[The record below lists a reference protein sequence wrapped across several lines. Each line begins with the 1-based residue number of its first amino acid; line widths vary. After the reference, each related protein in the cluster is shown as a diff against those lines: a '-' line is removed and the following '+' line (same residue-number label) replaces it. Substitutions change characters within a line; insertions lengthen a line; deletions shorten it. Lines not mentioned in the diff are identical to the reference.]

1 MGGERDEADRALG
14 LHRAQRLDD
23 PRARKAEA
31 PLAQRLDGDEV
42 AVLGFAGEGRGH
54 DEFAPNGAFFDGKR
68 AP

>member
-1 MGGERDEADRALG
+1 MDGERDEADRTLR

-23 PRARKAEA
+23 PRARQAEA

-42 AVLGFAGEGRGH
+42 AVLGFARVGRGH
-54 DEFAPNGAFFDGKR
+54 EEFAPNGAFFDGKR